1 MELTKLPVSD
11 TQVSGH
17 IPAHDAR
24 RMSIDEHSL
33 DVMMQT
39 LTNLYSDNNLAVLR
53 EYTSNAY
60 DSHVEAGTTDPIQV
74 TTPNFL
80 NPTFVVEDFGI
91 GMSRETIL
99 ELYSKYGYS
108 TKRHRMDQIGAFGYG
123 AKSALTITDSFTVES
138 NHEGKKTVAFIAKGD
153 DNVGVVN
160 IISHTDTSDRNGVKI
175 TIPIQNVS
183 AFNGNVSNFFRGAP
197 KGTYIVDGQEV
208 DTLDDEYYS
217 IGDHLLPKPSVNEF
231 RYSSRTSL
239 VIGGILYEINLRQ
252 LENDRKYLMHRVIRA
267 PIGSVD
273 MTPSRDALRYTQR
286 TKDSINELIRQYD
299 DALASNIQSI
309 ISAFDSAYDVLRTIS
324 HFSKIYPQW
333 NEEITWK
340 GTKLTS
346 GNSSRLKNSEV
357 AHTVYSE
364 YSPSKGR
371 RLPKVVTPHYE
382 NLSFKFTAHR
392 GGAGDF
398 ASIKPE
404 NIYFIDDEY
413 SQSYVTKLNTI
424 NGQNAYIA
432 YFATDEELVGY
443 AFLKENFLLS
453 KEEMALRY
461 SQSLAKKKATKSTS
475 TTKRTKLVYFDF
487 HNEIINFDEISDKK
501 VVIVGRYDISSDKK
515 VNPSSSTVFINEETY
530 RKVRSRLVRR
540 KVNVF
545 HYRSWERNR
554 QIKVVNKIDD
564 ARFLKICV
572 ASSVMHGGYSR
583 IAETISD
590 SVKDIS
596 DPELRDIFSEYAS
609 VIKHPLY
616 KMDERFQKFKEEV
629 DKKKGQIFQRYPM
642 LNYIRPPDI
651 YNNHAESYAAHVI
664 EYINNTFE
672 RGEK

>member
-11 TQVSGH
+11 TQVSGN
-17 IPAHDAR
+17 IPAQDSR

-74 TTPNFL
+74 TTPNFI

-123 AKSALTITDSFTVES
+123 AKSALTLTDSFTVES

-175 TIPIQNVS
+175 IIPIQNVS
-183 AFNGNVSNFFRGAP
+183 AFNKNVSNFFRGAP

-208 DTLDDEYYS
+208 KTLDDEYYS
-217 IGDHLLPKPSVNEF
+217 IGDHFLPKPSIDKF
-231 RYSSRTSL
+231 RYSSGTFL
-239 VIGGILYEINLRQ
+239 VIGGIIYETNKTYYMHR
-252 LENDRKYLMHRVIRA
+252 HRVIRA

-286 TKDSINELIRQYD
+286 TNDSIKELIRQYD

-324 HFSKIYPQW
+324 YFSKIYPQW

-340 GTKLTS
+340 GTKLAS
-346 GNSSRLKNSEV
+346 GNSSRVKNSEV

-364 YSPSKGR
+364 YSLPKGR
-371 RLPKVVTPHYE
+371 RLPKIVIPHYE
-382 NLSFKFTAHR
+382 NLSFKFTTH
-392 GGAGDF
+392 GGGTGDF

-404 NIYFIDDEY
+404 NVYFIDDEY
-413 SQSYVTKLNTI
+413 SQSYVTKLNAI

-443 AFLKENFLLS
+443 AFLKENFLIS
-453 KEEMALRY
+453 KEELALRY
-461 SQSLAKKKATKSTS
+461 SQSLAEKRAKKSTN

-487 HNEIINFDEISDKK
+487 HNEIINFDEIADKK
-501 VVIVGRYDISSDKK
+501 VVVVGRYDINSDKK
-515 VNPSSSTVFINEETY
+515 VNQSSSTVFIHEETY
-530 RKVRSRLVRR
+530 RRVRSRLVRR

-545 HYRSWERNR
+545 HYRNWEESQ
-554 QIKVVNKIDD
+554 QIKVINKIDD
-564 ARFLKICV
+564 ERFLKICV
-572 ASSVMHGGYSR
+572 ISSVMYGSYSR

-609 VIKHPLY
+609 VIKYPLY
-616 KMDERFQKFKEEV
+616 TMDKRFQKFKEEA
-629 DKKKGQIFQRYPM
+629 DKKKEQIFQRYPI
-642 LNYIRPPDI
+642 LYYIRPSYSNR
-651 YNNHAESYAAHVI
+651 YNGAESYVAHVI
-664 EYINNTFE
+664 EYLNNTFE
-672 RGEK
+672 RGAK